1 MRGIVMVEIRGLTHV
16 SETMSME
23 MTRRPDVT
31 DTEDADADILVQFD
45 RGGGE
50 SGRRDV
56 RDKAKMLWRLLVAIT
71 AAAVTDRTIMVVST
85 PAAGRRPPAA
95 AGRSDCR
102 ITTDKDSSKSIVPIT
117 KCLSS
122 NMIPCQMWH
131 LSRGCSDLC
140 HS

>member
-1 MRGIVMVEIRGLTHV
+1 MFERNECMRGIVMVEIRGLTHV

-71 AAAVTDRTIMVVST
+71 AAAVTDRTIMVVGEAHRQ
-85 PAAGRRPPAA
+85 PAAV
-95 AGRSDCR
+95 RSGCR
-102 ITTDKDSSKSIVPIT
+102 ITTDKDSSKSIVPLT
-117 KCLSS
+117 EFATMSVQQYYSS
-122 NMIPCQMWH
+122 QEWH
-131 LSRGCSDLC
+131 L
-140 HS
+140 